1 MSKQKD
7 SNKHSAK
14 KVENPPAAP
23 AKPAA
28 PAPARPVEATKPAAP
43 APAPAKAVEAANPAA
58 PAPVP
63 APAKPVE
70 ATKPVAP
77 TPAPAAA
84 KPVEAAKPAA
94 PATKPAA
101 PAKPAEAAKPAA
113 KAEKPAAAKAAKPA
127 SSAKP
132 SAIVTTIVAK
142 FDVGHGN
149 TMHIRGENAGLS
161 WDAGAPMVNAG
172 RDVWV
177 WTTDQI
183 AEGIVVFKLLI
194 NDEVWS
200 EGENLS
206 ASAGE
211 TTTLTPTF

>member
-43 APAPAKAVEAANPAA
+43 APALTKAVEAAKPAA
-58 PAPVP
+58 PAP
-63 APAKPVE
+63 AKSVE
-70 ATKPVAP
+70 ATKPAAL